1 MSRPRSNSWRDRTR
15 QKTKDS
21 SVLVA
26 QLIALLSLG
35 LIIMSLISP
44 SGPWTIAQKAD
55 RSAQTDDNTLADLND
70 ESEASITSIRSKS
83 SSPNLDF
90 GVADR
95 NLANAKPLKMI
106 ARTII
111 GVPLYLATID
121 LSDPETFIGV
131 GLANQANQA
140 NSARSSRGD
149 ESFVKFV
156 RRHQA
161 ALTMSGT
168 FFSMDAQ
175 KRVMGNM
182 VSGGEFLKYSPWEN
196 YGTTLGIKSGNRLE
210 MVTARTDGKPNWQ
223 DHWFSLTA
231 GPRLLRKGKISVRPK
246 QEGFRDP
253 GVMGVAVRSAIG
265 FTPNRKKL
273 LHVTF
278 VKPISLEQE
287 AEIMQALGCWEAMN
301 LDGGTSLALAK
312 GNRILRGAQRKLTNV
327 IMVYDSKHP
336 APHDLRLSWK
346 AFQNSE
352 RVAERLQQ

>member
-1 MSRPRSNSWRDRTR
+1 MPRLRSNSWRDRTR
-15 QKTKDS
+15 QKNKDS
-21 SVLVA
+21 SVLIVR
-26 QLIALLSLG
+26 LIALLSLG
-35 LIIMSLISP
+35 LIVTSLMLPRS
-44 SGPWTIAQKAD
+44 PWTIVQKAD
-55 RSAQTDDNTLADLND
+55 RSAPNNDGRLAPFDAESASTISKSHIPDLN
-70 ESEASITSIRSKS
+70 
-83 SSPNLDF
+83 F

-95 NLANAKPLKMI
+95 NLVNAKPLRII
-106 ARTII
+106 ARTMV

-121 LSDPETFIGV
+121 LSDPETFISV

-140 NSARSSRGD
+140 NSARSTRGD
-149 ESFVKFV
+149 ESFVQFV

-210 MVTARTDGKPNWQ
+210 MVTARTDGKPNWK

-231 GPRLLRKGKISVRPK
+231 GPRLLRKGKISVRPN

-265 FTPNRKKL
+265 FTPNQKKL

-278 VKPISLEQE
+278 VKPISLKQE
-287 AEIMQALGCWEAMN
+287 AEIMQALGCSEAMN

-312 GNRILRGAQRKLTNV
+312 GNLILRGTRRKLTNV
-327 IMVYDSKHP
+327 LMVYDAKYP
-336 APHDLRLSWK
+336 APSELRLSWK

-352 RVAERLQQ
+352 RVAERVQE

>member
-1 MSRPRSNSWRDRTR
+1 MPIPRSTSWRDRTR
-15 QKTKDS
+15 QKTTDS

-26 QLIALLSLG
+26 RLVAILSLG
-35 LIIMSLISP
+35 LITVSLMSSN
-44 SGPWTIAQKAD
+44 PWTAARKLD
-55 RSAQTDDNTLADLND
+55 RSVQSDDDNLAALDD
-70 ESEASITSIRSKS
+70 ESEATGNS
-83 SSPNLDF
+83 SSGLDF
-90 GVADR
+90 GVNDR
-95 NLANAKPLKMI
+95 NSANAHPLKMV
-106 ARTII
+106 ARTIS
-111 GVPLYLATID
+111 GVPLYVATID
-121 LSDPETFIGV
+121 LTDPETFISV

-140 NSARSSRGD
+140 NSARSTRGD
-149 ESFVKFV
+149 ESFVQFV

-196 YGTTLGIKSGNRLE
+196 YGTTLGVKSGNRLE

-231 GPRLLRKGKISVRPK
+231 GPRLLRKGQISVSPK
-246 QEGFRDP
+246 QEGFTDP

-278 VKPISLEQE
+278 IKPISLKQE

-312 GNRILRGAQRKLTNV
+312 GNRILRGARRKLTNV
-327 IMVYDSKHP
+327 IMVYDTKHP
-336 APHDLRLSWK
+336 APNELKLSWK

-352 RVAERLQQ
+352 RVAERLPE

>member
-1 MSRPRSNSWRDRTR
+1 MSRPRSNSRRDRTR
-15 QKTKDS
+15 QKTKNS

-26 QLIALLSLG
+26 RLIALLSLG
-35 LIIMSLISP
+35 LIITSLMFS
-44 SGPWTIAQKAD
+44 SGPWTIAKKAE
-55 RSAQTDDNTLADLND
+55 RSAQTDDNTFAALND
-70 ESEASITSIRSKS
+70 EPETSITSKS
-83 SSPNLDF
+83 YAPDLDF
-90 GVADR
+90 GGADR
-95 NLANAKPLKMI
+95 NLANAKPIKMI

-121 LSDPETFIGV
+121 LSDPETFISV

-140 NSARSSRGD
+140 NSARSTRGD

-231 GPRLLRKGKISVRPK
+231 GPRLLRKGEISVRPK

-253 GVMGVAVRSAIG
+253 SVMGVAVRSAIG

-278 VKPISLEQE
+278 VKPISLKQE

-327 IMVYDSKHP
+327 IMVYDTKHP
-336 APHDLRLSWK
+336 APNDLRLSWK

-352 RVAERLQQ
+352 PVAERLQE

>member
-1 MSRPRSNSWRDRTR
+1 MPIPRSRRDRTR
-15 QKTKDS
+15 QKTTDS

-26 QLIALLSLG
+26 RLIALLSLG
-35 LIIMSLISP
+35 LITVSLMSSN
-44 SGPWTIAQKAD
+44 PWTAAQKLD
-55 RSAQTDDNTLADLND
+55 RSVPTDDDSLAALND
-70 ESEASITSIRSKS
+70 ESDARSNS
-83 SSPNLDF
+83 DSGLDF
-90 GVADR
+90 GVSDR
-95 NLANAKPLKMI
+95 NLANARPLKMI
-106 ARTII
+106 SRTIS
-111 GVPLYLATID
+111 GVPLYVATID
-121 LSDPETFIGV
+121 LTDPETFISV

-140 NSARSSRGD
+140 NSARSTRGD
-149 ESFVKFV
+149 ESFVQFV

-196 YGTTLGIKSGNRLE
+196 YGTTLGVKSGNLLE

-231 GPRLLRKGKISVRPK
+231 GPRLLRKGQISVRPK
-246 QEGFRDP
+246 QEGFTDP

-278 VKPISLEQE
+278 VKPISLKQE

-312 GNRILRGAQRKLTNV
+312 GNRILRGARRKLTNV
-327 IMVYDSKHP
+327 IMVYDTKHP
-336 APHDLRLSWK
+336 APNELKLSWK

-352 RVAERLQQ
+352 RVAERLPE